1 MMTTAEKLTAL
12 RRAMARRG
20 LAAYLVPTDD
30 FHASEYVGDYFK
42 AREYLSGFTGSAG
55 TLLILPSRALLWTD
69 GRYFLQ
75 AESQLAGSG
84 IELMRSGE
92 PDVPTLERF
101 LLAELEDG
109 SLLGFDARTVNT
121 ALARRLGNKLRTKHI
136 RFAGD
141 EDLVDALWPD
151 RPPLSAAP
159 VWELGID
166 YAGEARADKL
176 ARVRAAMADEG
187 ADAFAVT
194 ALDELAWLLDLRGN
208 DVACTPVFLG
218 FLLLT
223 KENAVLCARAGAVGE
238 EVKAALAADGVRL
251 ADYEGIYGLVR
262 ALPRGTRVLLDGA
275 TANYRLTQS
284 VPDGAETLDRPSPI
298 VPMKAVKN
306 AVREG
311 ATELSAAAKLEEYRR
326 ESADYLEPSFDP
338 ILAYGPH
345 GAIVHYEATEET
357 NVPLEAHGLL
367 LADTGGH
374 YRTGTTDVTRTV
386 ALGPVAEEEKRAC
399 TLVLRGHLALA
410 AARFR
415 AGVTGENLD
424 ILARGPLWDEGL
436 DYNHG
441 TGHGVGY
448 LLSVHEG
455 PQRIHWSIASNARH
469 TALEPGMIF
478 SDEPGLYL
486 AGKFGVRLENLLLVR
501 EAETNAYG
509 RFLSLEP
516 LTLAPFDR
524 DTIDPSLLSDREL
537 TQLNAYHARVYEAL
551 APHLDAETRAWLLG
565 VTAPLGK

>member
-12 RRAMARRG
+12 RRAMAQRG
-20 LAAYLVPTDD
+20 LAAYLVLTDD

-55 TLLILPSRALLWTD
+55 TLLILPSCALLWTD

-159 VWELGID
+159 VWELGIE

-187 ADAFAVT
+187 ADA
-194 ALDELAWLLDLRGN
+194 
-208 DVACTPVFLG
+208 
-218 FLLLT
+218 
-223 KENAVLCARAGAVGE
+223 E
-238 EVKAALAADGVRL
+238 EVKASLAADGVRL
-251 ADYEGIYGLVR
+251 ADYESIYGLVR
-262 ALPRGTRVLLDGA
+262 ALPRGTRVLLDGT

-306 AVREG
+306 AVEQENLRRAHLADGIALTRFLRWLKHDAVREG

-357 NVPLEAHGLL
+357 DVPLEAHGLL

-386 ALGPVAEEEKRAC
+386 ALGPVAGEEKRAC

-537 TQLNAYHARVYEAL
+537 AQLNAYHARVYETL
-551 APHLDAETRAWLLG
+551 APHLDAETRAWLRG